1 MPKSNRRTKTPE
13 RKSNSP
19 TKAGSKFSVESLVKE
34 AQQNELRPN
43 VTPDHHFLFLCLAQT
58 LLIYCVSVGIDHHY
72 QNHRFLNA
80 ALISFSVHWCGFAI
94 SCFIG
99 SCKYFDIT
107 EDLGLLYMFYSSLA
121 SCSPAP
127 TLRQQLVHGCAALW
141 GVRLLAFVG
150 GRVLVRGR
158 DFRFDKCTLPVAFAT
173 HSSCRSLAKAFVDHC

>member
-72 QNHRFLNA
+72 QPPFPQRCSHLLLCPLVRF
-80 ALISFSVHWCGFAI
+80 C
-94 SCFIG
+94 
-99 SCKYFDIT
+99 
-107 EDLGLLYMFYSSLA
+107 DLLLYWFVQILRHHRRPGIVVHVLLVIGVVLSCTHPSPTTGARLCCIVGREVVGLCRWSS
-121 SCSPAP
+121 
-127 TLRQQLVHGCAALW
+127 TRQ
-141 GVRLLAFVG
+141 R
-150 GRVLVRGR
+150 
-158 DFRFDKCTLPVAFAT
+158 P
-173 HSSCRSLAKAFVDHC
+173 